1 MKKISFLLCF
11 GITLNCF
18 AMEQAFENKVNS
30 FEKSLVY
37 KDISEEKGSL
47 EKVAKELFAD
57 PLCTKLNKRVG
68 KRKI

>member
-30 FEKSLVY
+30 FEKVWS
-37 KDISEEKGSL
+37 IR
-47 EKVAKELFAD
+47 
-57 PLCTKLNKRVG
+57 T
-68 KRKI
+68 